1 MFYFIFIKLTVV
13 VYNKIIDI
21 FYKKNPKT
29 VDEIEA
35 QNEWVSV
42 EKNTDGKKIPLPR
55 KRGEWVAL
63 LSYPGK

>member
-29 VDEIEA
+29 VDETEA
-35 QNEWVSV
+35 QKEWVSV
-42 EKNTDGKKIPLPR
+42 EKKYRRKKNTAAPQKGWMSGSAIFSR
-55 KRGEWVAL
+55 
-63 LSYPGK
+63 